1 MTNISAPTSL
11 HPPGILKVDQQR
23 PGPPM
28 HERGFTGMTTYEWYH
43 HQWTVGVVRLKAPI
57 STDYK
62 AGSDVQLIEIG
73 RNLNYHQAYLV
84 DRN

>member
-1 MTNISAPTSL
+1 
-11 HPPGILKVDQQR
+11 
-23 PGPPM
+23 
-28 HERGFTGMTTYEWYH
+28 MTTYEWYH